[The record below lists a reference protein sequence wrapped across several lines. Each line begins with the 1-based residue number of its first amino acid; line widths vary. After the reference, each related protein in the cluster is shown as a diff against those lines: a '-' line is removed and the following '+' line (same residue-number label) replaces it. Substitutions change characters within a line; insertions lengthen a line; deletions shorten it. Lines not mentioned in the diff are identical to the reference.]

1 MRSVLVLTLALWPA
15 MTAAEEVAGADAVFD
30 GDLGHC
36 TERPWDAAFADCL
49 ATLGA
54 PEPAVSFAERLLSD
68 PDIASAGVLTGFDDR
83 GLVDLGIVTF
93 PAMANGNQQVLFLNG
108 TPPLLSPMAFAFDPP
123 TDRAAM
129 ALRASHP
136 DAMSAGPPEAAG
148 YRDLPGG
155 EQRFVLTDRITD
167 GCRAC
172 AVLAMQVGYADFSDG
187 ALTDSRVAA
196 WVAPEVALDG
206 EAALAAMLAGDA
218 AVLQYRL
225 LVAGH
230 DTGPADGVTGPR
242 TLAELDAFLA
252 ANCLPP
258 RAAEPEVRE
267 PALRALAGLDGSACG
282 GMAD

>member
-1 MRSVLVLTLALWPA
+1 MRSVLILALALWPA
-15 MTAAEEVAGADAVFD
+15 VLSAEEIAGADAVFD
-30 GDLGHC
+30 GDLGRC

-54 PEPAVSFAERLLSD
+54 PEPAVALAERLLAD
-68 PDIASAGVLTGFDDR
+68 PGIATAGVLTAFDER
-83 GLVDLGIVTF
+83 GTVDLGTVTF
-93 PAMANGNQQVLFLNG
+93 PAMANGNLQVLFLNG
-108 TPPLLSPMAFAFDPP
+108 IPPLISPMSLTFAPP
-123 TDRAAM
+123 DDRAAL
-129 ALRASHP
+129 ALRATHP
-136 DAMSAGPPEAAG
+136 EAMAAGPPESAG

-155 EQRFVLTDRITD
+155 GQRFVLTDRITE

-172 AVLAMQVGYADFSDG
+172 DLLAVQVGYADFTDG
-187 ALTDSRVAA
+187 RLSESRAAA

-230 DTGPADGVTGPR
+230 DTGPADGVSGPR

-252 ANCLPP
+252 ENCLPS
-258 RAAEPEVRE
+258 RIEEPEVRE
-267 PALRALAGLDGSACG
+267 PALRVLAGIEGSACVG
-282 GMAD
+282 AAD